1 MKTFQQFMEQS
12 KMNLKGNMPNT
23 TQALQ
28 GMKTKTTINNIQ
40 NMLKS
45 GEINIGKIKNEV
57 GDGSDLKNLQF
68 NILSNILKDTSACV
82 EKVQNKINK
91 QMK

>member
-28 GMKTKTTINNIQ
+28 GVKTNTTINNIQ

-57 GDGSDLKNLQF
+57 GDGSDLKNLKF
-68 NILSNILKDTSACV
+68 NILSGVLNDIGAGV

>member
-23 TQALQ
+23 TQALK
-28 GMKTKTTINNIQ
+28 GMKTNTTINNIQ

-45 GEINIGKIKNEV
+45 GEINIGRIKNEV
-57 GDGSDLKNLQF
+57 GDGSDLKNLKF
-68 NILSNILKDTSACV
+68 NILSGVLNDIGAGV

>member
-28 GMKTKTTINNIQ
+28 GVKTNTTINNIQ

-57 GDGSDLKNLQF
+57 GDGKDLKNLKF
-68 NILSNILKDTSACV
+68 DVLSGFLKDLGAGV
-82 EKVQNKINK
+82 EKVQTKVNK
-91 QMK
+91 MK